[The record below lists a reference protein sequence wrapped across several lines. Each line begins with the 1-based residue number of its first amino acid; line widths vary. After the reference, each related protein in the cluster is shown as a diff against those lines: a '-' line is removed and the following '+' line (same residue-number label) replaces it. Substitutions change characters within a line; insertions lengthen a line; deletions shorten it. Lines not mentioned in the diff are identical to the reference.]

1 MKKTLIALA
10 ALAATGAFA
19 QSSVSLT
26 GGLDAGVMRSAGA
39 TSVNTISAPGT
50 NLTFTAVE
58 DLGAGL
64 KATAFVNVRFNP
76 ATGQN
81 TSNGAADPA
90 TDGFAQ
96 NVSFAVDGGFGQIK
110 AGRFTG
116 VIQGPIGNFD
126 PFGTDDTGVVITGA
140 LVPVRNNG
148 MVAYTTPSFAG
159 LKGAVQW
166 TAKTNN
172 AGATKNG
179 VEGVVLYNNGP
190 IAALAGITQT
200 LTDTKA
206 TSLAASY
213 DLGFVKPMFAYAKND
228 NGSAANT
235 KQTAIG
241 LTAPFGAFLVKAG
254 YRVTD
259 TDGAAEV
266 KRNSLGVTYTLSKRT
281 SLIADTWDQ
290 NGATER
296 SYYVGVRHTF

>member
-26 GGLDAGVMRSAGA
+26 GGLDAGVMRAAGA

-64 KATAFVNVRFNP
+64 KASTVVNVRFSP
-76 ATGQN
+76 ASGAN
-81 TSNGAADPA
+81 VSNGSADPA
-90 TDGFAQ
+90 TDAFAQ
-96 NVSFAVDGGFGQIK
+96 NVFFALDSGFGQIK

-148 MVAYTTPSFAG
+148 MVAYTTPTFAG
-159 LKGAVQW
+159 LKGALQW
-166 TAKTNN
+166 TSKTNN
-172 AGATKNG
+172 ASAKNG

-190 IAALAGITQT
+190 IAALAGLTQT
-200 LTDTKA
+200 ITDTKA

-290 NGATER
+290 NGATKR
-296 SYYVGVRHTF
+296 GYYMGVRHTF